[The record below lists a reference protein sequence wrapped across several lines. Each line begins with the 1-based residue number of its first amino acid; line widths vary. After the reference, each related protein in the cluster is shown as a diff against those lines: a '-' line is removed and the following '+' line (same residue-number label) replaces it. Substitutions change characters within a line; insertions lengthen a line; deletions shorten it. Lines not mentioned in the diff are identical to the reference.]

1 MDARSPANLVT
12 LRSQQLLAAA
22 LMRAAA
28 QITQDDLDG
37 YAARYAAAV
46 EDLKTNT
53 TTNKE

>member
-1 MDARSPANLVT
+1 MDAQSTANLVT

-46 EDLKTNT
+46 EELKTNT
-53 TTNKE
+53 TNKE

>member
-1 MDARSPANLVT
+1 MDAQSPANLVT

-46 EDLKTNT
+46 EELKTNT
-53 TTNKE
+53 TNKE

>member
-1 MDARSPANLVT
+1 MDAQNLVA

-46 EDLKTNT
+46 EELKIN
-53 TTNKE
+53 TNKE